1 MADCIALELL
11 RGGDWGEDAPM
22 VSAFLA
28 SPWFPLLE
36 EALGRLRRERLYQSH
51 VHGVGHIERTMVH
64 GAMCAWAEKLSE
76 GDTRLLL
83 TMCAC
88 HDTGRVCD
96 YLDGAH
102 GRRSAEKLP
111 ALTGLSG
118 EDLREAAAGV
128 EAHSL
133 PDRQMEEILAAH
145 APADLPRARMLAQM
159 LKDAD
164 GLDRVRVQDLDVRY
178 LRRAPSRERG
188 RFARKLCEEY
198 TALEQAR
205 GLNAEAEGF
214 DLPTI
219 RRVRAL
225 VTERFAAGDGC
236 IPAALRIWDEL
247 TGEHLAESL
256 AGQLRETELCGIL
269 AAALGYFGALL
280 ARQGRSEREV
290 GEISR
295 EFTRRFRAQ
304 YGSDRCGELKPGSGC
319 TGFAVDSILFACQ
332 YLYEEKIKNKSMD
345 GVGDP

>member
-1 MADCIALELL
+1 
-11 RGGDWGEDAPM
+11 
-22 VSAFLA
+22 
-28 SPWFPLLE
+28 
-36 EALGRLRRERLYQSH
+36 
-51 VHGVGHIERTMVH
+51 MVH

-236 IPAALRIWDEL
+236 GETALRVWDEM
-247 TGEHLAESL
+247 TGKRLAESL
-256 AGQLRETELCGIL
+256 LPRAEGSPLCGIL
-269 AAALGYFGALL
+269 TAAEAYFGALF
-280 ARQGRSEREV
+280 ARQGRV
-290 GEISR
+290 KGEIEAMR
-295 EFTRRFRAQ
+295 TVFRRRFREQ
-304 YGSDRCGELKPGSGC
+304 YGSEECARLKSGKRCG
-319 TGFAVDSILFACQ
+319 GFAVDSILFSYQ
-332 YLYEEKIKNKSMD
+332 YMYQENIN
-345 GVGDP
+345 GVGSL